1 MILCTNTNWV
11 IFSSDWFFLSRTFQN
26 FVYTIHCIIDIS
38 AEILPVNKKTLQLI
52 FYSEDSLS
60 RSYRVQVLPSKFFAL
75 VYQFLIDLRELQKN
89 CITFTLSIKVLNWK
103 FVRKYKWAKE
113 QSNIISQRK
122 PSDNIVKKKF
132 GKLVTCIFSFKI

>member
-11 IFSSDWFFLSRTFQN
+11 IFSSDWFFFISNILKFCIHHTLYQWHFSRNITSKQEN
-26 FVYTIHCIIDIS
+26 TAIN
-38 AEILPVNKKTLQLI
+38 IL
-52 FYSEDSLS
+52 FWSLS
-60 RSYRVQVLPSKFFAL
+60 RSYRVQVLPSKIFAL
-75 VYQFLIDLRELQKN
+75 VYQFLIDLRQLQKN

-113 QSNIISQRK
+113 QSNIISQWK
-122 PSDNIVKKKF
+122 PSNNIVKQKF